1 MDKTP
6 KSIMETTLQ
15 VFNYN
20 ETPVSFRLS
29 YGQGVM
35 INATEMA
42 KPFGKR
48 PVDYLRLPSTS
59 ELLEAIVRKSHIC
72 QDQLVM
78 TVKGSPEYGGGTWMH
93 EDVAIDFAQWLSVDF
108 RLWVNDRI
116 KELLKYGIVATPDM
130 YLHAAG
136 SPEFVMRVLD
146 QIRDGY
152 EQGLCLRQQNQRLSE
167 QLEAQAHKAA
177 FYDKVHHCLA
187 ENEQKRI
194 YRVSQ
199 IAAELGL
206 KAAELNRLLE
216 QQGVQRKSGKM
227 WVLTKAYSGK
237 DYTRIKNFQ
246 DGFDEDGEPTIGAFM
261 VWTAKGREF
270 ILSLFS

>member
-1 MDKTP
+1 
-6 KSIMETTLQ
+6 METTLQ
-15 VFNYN
+15 VFNYKD
-20 ETPVSFRLS
+20 TPVSFRLS
-29 YGQGVM
+29 DRQEVM

-59 ELLEAIVRKSHIC
+59 ELIEAIVRKSHIC

-93 EDVAIDFAQWLSVDF
+93 EDLAIDFAQWLSVEF

-116 KELLKYGIVATPDM
+116 RELMRWGITATPEM
-130 YLHAAG
+130 YLKAAG
-136 SPEFVMRVLD
+136 DPEFVMQVLD
-146 QIRDGY
+146 QIRKGY
-152 EQGLCLRQQNQRLSE
+152 EQGLCLRQQNERLSE
-167 QLEAQAHKAA
+167 QLAAQAHKAA
-177 FYDKVHHCLA
+177 FYDKVHQCLA
-187 ENEQKRI
+187 ENEPKRI

-199 IAAELGL
+199 IAAQLGL

-216 QQGVQRKSGKM
+216 KKGVQRKSGKM
-227 WVLTKAYSGK
+227 WVLTPAYAGK

-270 ILSLFS
+270 ILGLFDK

>member
-1 MDKTP
+1 
-6 KSIMETTLQ
+6 METTLQ

-20 ETPVSFRLS
+20 DTPVSFRLS
-29 YGQGVM
+29 DGQGVM

-48 PVDYLRLPSTS
+48 PVDYLRLPSTN
-59 ELLEAIVRKSHIC
+59 ELITAKVRFSHIAE
-72 QDQLVM
+72 DQLVM
-78 TVKGSPEYGGGTWMH
+78 TLRGGTNPGTWMH
-93 EDVAIDFAQWLSVDF
+93 EDIAIDFAQWLSVDF

-116 KELLKYGIVATPDM
+116 KELLKTGFTATSDTC
-130 YLHAAG
+130 LRAAG
-136 SPEFVMRVLD
+136 NPEFVLRVLD
-146 QIRDGY
+146 EIRDGY
-152 EQGLCLRQQNQRLSE
+152 EQSLRLRQQNERLSE
-167 QLEAQAHKAA
+167 QLDAQAHKAA
-177 FYDKVHHCLA
+177 FYDKVHRCLN

-194 YRVSQ
+194 FRISQ
-199 IAAELGL
+199 IAVELGL

-216 QQGVQRKSGKM
+216 QQGVQRRSGKM

-246 DGFDEDGEPTIGAFM
+246 NGFDEDGEPTIGAFM

-270 ILSLFS
+270 ILGLFDK

>member
-1 MDKTP
+1 
-6 KSIMETTLQ
+6 METVLQ

-20 ETPVSFRLS
+20 DAPVSFRLS
-29 YGQGVM
+29 DESGVM

-48 PVDYLRLPSTS
+48 PVDYLRLPSTA
-59 ELLEAIVRKSHIC
+59 ELIEAIVRKSHIC
-72 QDQLVM
+72 EDQIIT
-78 TVKGSPEYGGGTWMH
+78 TVKGSSVYGGGTWMH

-116 KELLKYGIVATPDM
+116 KELLKCGITATPDV

-136 SPEFVMRVLD
+136 NPEFVMRVLD

-152 EQGLCLRQQNQRLSE
+152 EQGLLLRQQNERLSE
-167 QLEAQAHKAA
+167 QLDAQAHKTA
-177 FYDKVHHCLA
+177 FYDKVHNCLA

-199 IAAELGL
+199 IASELGL

-216 QQGVQRKSGKM
+216 QQGVQRKSGKI

-246 DGFDEDGEPTIGAFM
+246 NGFDEDGEPTIGAFM
-261 VWTAKGREF
+261 VWTAKGRQF
-270 ILSLFS
+270 IFSLFDR